1 MDALTKSH
9 FTTSSL
15 ACFIS
20 QFLITISNSPLSSA
34 YPTVCDSQCPTSS
47 PDPVPSA
54 PSLPQ
59 HDGDA
64 SRLEAQFVHQVY
76 EEIASHF
83 SSTRHSP
90 WPRVRDFLLALP
102 AGALLADVGCGN
114 GKYLGINPGV
124 MSVSDPGILRFC
136 YTYSSFKPE
145 YNDFQSITSG

>member
-1 MDALTKSH
+1 MRKSSELVIVKNCSRIKNLGKKKNPDDDDCH
-9 FTTSSL
+9 LFTCLISPNSCSL
-15 ACFIS
+15 FP
-20 QFLITISNSPLSSA
+20 TPLSSA
-34 YPTVCDSQCPTSS
+34 YPTVCDSQCPPAS
-47 PDPVPSA
+47 PDPVPPA

-102 AGALLADVGCGN
+102 TGALLADVGCGN
-114 GKYLGINPGV
+114 GKYLGINPEV
-124 MSVSDPGILRFC
+124 MSVSEQDIL
-136 YTYSSFKPE
+136 
-145 YNDFQSITSG
+145 